1 MDLIKLNESEPYQR
15 GVILPSNL
23 VSTCVKDEQMNY
35 CDDRTWYILSM
46 HHLKFVP
53 MDIAV
58 KAVDEVFTKCYN
70 DLEPIG
76 RRCWDKESFRL
87 ADREK
92 KLMGYK

>member
-1 MDLIKLNESEPYQR
+1 
-15 GVILPSNL
+15 
-23 VSTCVKDEQMNY
+23 
-35 CDDRTWYILSM
+35 M

>member
-1 MDLIKLNESEPYQR
+1 MGIMYVRLFPLFFVQD
-15 GVILPSNL
+15 GF
-23 VSTCVKDEQMNY
+23 KDEQMNY